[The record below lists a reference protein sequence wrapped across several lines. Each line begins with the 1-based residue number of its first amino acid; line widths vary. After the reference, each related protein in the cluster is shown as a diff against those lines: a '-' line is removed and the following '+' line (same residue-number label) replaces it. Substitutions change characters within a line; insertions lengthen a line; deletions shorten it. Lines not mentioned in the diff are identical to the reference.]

1 MLQDV
6 FRALSDPTRRA
17 ILHLLGK
24 RTMSAGEIAA
34 HFSLVR
40 STLSSHFNVLKKADL
55 ILEEKQGTTVYY
67 SLNMTVLEEAMA
79 MFMDVF
85 KTGGT
90 KEKE

>member
-17 ILHLLGK
+17 ILHLLSK